1 MDALLN
7 LWDKPAA
14 SEVLMIAGWEQWA
27 DAGAVSSGLPRY
39 LISHLKAR
47 KIGEIAADGFYLF
60 QIPGTHHFLRPQ
72 VKLEQGYRKE
82 MHTPTN
88 EFYYAAIQR
97 DPALSQGP
105 APHEASRAGGKGI
118 VIFAG
123 EEPHLN
129 MDRYADALFDGVKAL
144 GVRRVV
150 VVGGVYGAMPYDKDR
165 EVSCV
170 YSLPAMKEEL
180 SRYAVRFSDYEGGVS
195 VGTYLA
201 HRAEKR
207 GVELIV
213 FYVMVPAY
221 DFSER
226 SPTLQGIRIENDY
239 RAWYELMRRLN
250 HMLDVRVDLSDLEQ
264 QSRELGSAMDTKM
277 QELEHE
283 MPQLDVRKYL
293 TEVNAEFT
301 EMSFLPL
308 DDMWERELRDL
319 DI

>member
-1 MDALLN
+1 MEDVLEI
-7 LWDKPAA
+7 WERPAA
-14 SEVLMIAGWEQWA
+14 REVVMIAGWDQWA
-27 DAGAVSSGLPRY
+27 DAGSISSELPPY
-39 LISHLKAR
+39 LVEKTGAK
-47 KIGEIAADGFYLF
+47 KIAQIRPEGFYLF
-60 QIPGTHHFLRPQ
+60 QAPGTHHYLRPI
-72 VKLEQGYRKE
+72 VKLENGYRQAIEIKQ
-82 MHTPTN
+82 N
-88 EFYYAAIQR
+88 RFYYTESA
-97 DPALSQGP
+97 
-105 APHEASRAGGKGI
+105 GKGL
-118 VIFAG
+118 VIFKG
-123 EEPHLN
+123 EEPHIAVE
-129 MDRYADALFDGVKAL
+129 RYSDAFFDAVQAFN
-144 GVRRVV
+144 VRRVAI
-150 VVGGVYGAMPYDKDR
+150 VGGVFGAMPYDKDR

-293 TEVNAEFT
+293 TEVNAEFI